1 MYTIS
6 FHFIGMCICICIH
19 FFACSQVNSFW
30 TELFQVVRHIMSC
43 CPTAVSL
50 KLSFDAITDMMIV
63 APIRR
68 LGDTLQHLHLGS
80 DTSWNYGVSGRGM
93 CHILQKLPRLKSFRS
108 TSAIQRY
115 DNNAF
120 NDDAAKGMYDV
131 DSHHDVGRVV

>member
-43 CPTAVSL
+43 CPTVVSL

-68 LGDTLQHLHLGS
+68 LGDTLQHLHLGT
-80 DTSWNYGVSGRGM
+80 DPGEYKVSARAM
-93 CHILQKLPRLKSFRS
+93 CQHLTEAPSPEIIPLYQCH
-108 TSAIQRY
+108 SA
-115 DNNAF
+115 
-120 NDDAAKGMYDV
+120 V
-131 DSHHDVGRVV
+131 